1 MEAIVLVGGHGT
13 RLRPLTL
20 TTPKPM
26 LPVAGVPFLTHQLAR
41 LAGVGVDHVVL
52 ATSYRADAFRDH
64 FGAEHA
70 GVRLTYVHETDALG
84 TGGGIRNA
92 AEALT
97 ESDPVIVLNGDVLSG
112 HDIAAQLHLHQETA
126 AVATLHL
133 VTVADA
139 RRYGCVPTN
148 PIGRVLAFHEKMDDP
163 VSNQINAGCYVLE
176 RSTIDAIPSAR
187 VVSIEREVFPVLVDQ
202 GDTVMGYVDDSYWID
217 VGTPAD
223 YVRAGSDL
231 VTGIARSPAFAQLPG
246 QAWVAGQADIDAAA
260 VVTGGT
266 AVGARCV
273 VEADARVEG
282 SVLLEGCRIAR
293 GAVVTRS
300 VIGVDAVIGAGC
312 TITDS
317 VVGDTAN
324 IGERNEL
331 REGARV
337 WPRVALPDVSIR
349 FSSDA

>member
-1 MEAIVLVGGHGT
+1 VEAIVLVGGHGT

-41 LAGVGVDHVVL
+41 LAAVGVDHVVL
-52 ATSYRADAFRDH
+52 ATSYRAEAFREH
-64 FGAEHA
+64 FGDEHV
-70 GVRLTYVHETDALG
+70 GVRITYVHETEALG

-92 AEALT
+92 ASALT
-97 ESDPVIVLNGDVLSG
+97 ASGPVIVLNGDVLSG
-112 HDIAAQLHLHQETA
+112 HDMGAQLHLHAETS

-133 VTVADA
+133 VTVEDA

-176 RSTIDAIPSAR
+176 RSMLDEIPSGR
-187 VVSIEREVFPVLVDQ
+187 VVSIEREIFPPLVDR
-202 GDTVMGYVDDSYWID
+202 GETVMGYVDDSYWID

-231 VTGIARSPAFAQLPG
+231 VSGAARSPAFAELPSP
-246 QAWVAGQADIDAAA
+246 AWIAAGADVDASAT
-260 VVTGGT
+260 VVGGS
-266 AVGARCV
+266 AVGPGCV
-273 VEADARVEG
+273 VEADAYVDG
-282 SVLLEGCRIAR
+282 SVLMAGCRVAR
-293 GAVVTRS
+293 GASVTRS
-300 VIGVDAVIGAGC
+300 VVGVDAVVGAGC
-312 TITDS
+312 SISDS

-331 REGARV
+331 QAGARV
-337 WPRVALPDVSIR
+337 WPHVALPDVSIR
-349 FSSDA
+349 FSTDA